1 LGTHQ
6 KKARRRGAEIV
17 FVDETGFSFRAKTG
31 TTWAPRGQTPILR
44 RVSKRREWSTV
55 IGLTW
60 SGKIYKR
67 HVAPP
72 IGATDMLVALQH
84 FQRHIS
90 RPMIII
96 WDRLNAHRAVI
107 VQDYVAAHPDIELEW
122 LPPYAP
128 YVNPEEG
135 CHGNIKQHLRNAAP
149 ATTHDIRVQVDR
161 GVARLRQR
169 PDLLLGF
176 FRHAGLSVNQL
187 C

>member
-1 LGTHQ
+1 LATHQ
-6 KKARRRGAEIV
+6 KKARRRSAAIV
-17 FVDETGFSFRAKTG
+17 FVDETGCSLRAKTG
-31 TTWAPRGQTPILR
+31 TTWAPKGRTPILQ
-44 RVSKRREWSTV
+44 RVSKRRELSTV

-67 HVAPP
+67 HFEHA
-72 IGATDMLVALQH
+72 IGAMDILMALRH
-84 FQRHIS
+84 FPRHIS

-96 WDRLNAHRAVI
+96 GERLNAHRAVI
-107 VQDYVAAHPDIELEW
+107 VQDYIAAHPNLAVEW

-128 YVNPEEG
+128 DVNPEEG

-149 ATTHDIRVQVDR
+149 ATTHDIRAQVDR
-161 GVARLRQR
+161 GFARLRQR